1 LRRNSTRG
9 TAHSASKDAAGI
21 EVERGGRDATPA
33 ARDPTEDHVLIVLVR
48 KVVVTDLEDLEHQ
61 DLDLDK
67 VAAKAVDLGEPVQTQ
82 AQVPHVAIAV
92 IAEYRATSVTVVRS
106 RLQSLLWKDGS
117 SNWFLNLRL
126 SRASPSRYDP
136 ALRPTPSSNLPA

>member
-21 EVERGGRDATPA
+21 EAERGGQDATPA

-48 KVVVTDLEDLEHQ
+48 KVVVTDLEDLEHL

-82 AQVPHVAIAV
+82 PQVPHVAIAV
-92 IAEYRATSVTVVRS
+92 IAEDRATSVTVVRS
-106 RLQSLLWKDGS
+106 RLQSLPSKDGS
-117 SNWFLNLRL
+117 S
-126 SRASPSRYDP
+126 S
-136 ALRPTPSSNLPA
+136 

>member
-21 EVERGGRDATPA
+21 EAETGGRDATPA

-48 KVVVTDLEDLEHQ
+48 KVVVTELEHQ
-61 DLDLDK
+61 DK

-92 IAEYRATSVTVVRS
+92 IAEGRATSVTVVRS
-106 RLQSLLWKDGS
+106 RLQSLPSKDGS
-117 SNWFLNLRL
+117 S
-126 SRASPSRYDP
+126 S
-136 ALRPTPSSNLPA
+136 